1 MAEIMHKP
9 AGGRCSL
16 TECVTVPQG
25 QREERSRRHHNPCRG
40 FMKQEEINYEKKS
53 LTDLRRIAK
62 EAGVKAPTRYRKAE
76 LLEKLQEVLAAK
88 AKAAPKRETS
98 VLTDVPLPPRSKTA
112 EKGRLS
118 GENAQGGEKKR
129 QAENGDRRQT
139 PGDQDRKRPAGTET
153 AAADKR
159 QPFSSD
165 HAGNSDRRRF
175 VSAETGNGTDRRR
188 PAGEYPPVSDKR
200 YPPADGA
207 APAERRTSVA
217 LADPGR
223 QPGNRIPNAAR
234 QQRRPNQKNRQ
245 NAGQN
250 RPYPSPYGDN
260 QNRNNNSA
268 DGQNRNGRRRR
279 TEYEE
284 TEAQNRDGSG
294 EQRQEASRNRHIE
307 YLPHNDAVNDLLNTG
322 DCKDADGVLEVHA
335 DGYGF
340 LRAQNYL
347 PGPKDVYVSQAQIRK
362 FNLKTGDRVTGKTRP
377 SKDSERLLAL
387 LYIESVNGDSVDA
400 ALRRRP
406 FEDLT
411 PIYPNEQF
419 KLECAGDSRDLAV
432 RLIDLVSPIGKGQ
445 RGLIVAPPKAGKTV
459 LLKKIAN
466 SITTNNPDAEL
477 IVLLIDERP
486 EEVTDMQRSIK
497 GEVVYSTFDE
507 RPENHA
513 RVAEMVIE
521 RAKRLVEQKKD
532 VVILLDSLTRLGRAY
547 NLVVPPSG
555 RTLSGGL
562 DPASLH
568 KPKRFFGAARNIEGG
583 GSLTIIATA
592 LVETGSRMDEIIYE
606 EFKGTGNMEIHLDR
620 KLSEKRVFPAID
632 LAKSGTRRDDLLLT
646 PKEMESTSALRKAL
660 SSGNTTEV
668 TEQLL
673 SLIIRTQTNAE
684 FVDRIREWFNVWEK
698 EGYSSSAK
706 RYSS

>member
-1 MAEIMHKP
+1 
-9 AGGRCSL
+9 
-16 TECVTVPQG
+16 
-25 QREERSRRHHNPCRG
+25 
-40 FMKQEEINYEKKS
+40 MKQEEINYEKKS
-53 LTDLRRIAK
+53 LAELRKIAK

-76 LLEKLQEVLAAK
+76 LLEKLNEVLGGK
-88 AKAAPKRETS
+88 QEAAPKTTS
-98 VLTDVPLPPRSKTA
+98 VLTDVPLPPRVRPS
-112 EKGRLS
+112 EKRRSAAGS
-118 GENAQGGEKKR
+118 SPEGEKKR
-129 QAENGDRRQT
+129 PAPESADA
-139 PGDQDRKRPAGTET
+139 DRKRTGDTSVAQRRRTIAGEPSAADTKYTAAAEASGRAAAEESAGTQGRKYAAETET
-153 AAADKR
+153 APR
-159 QPFSSD
+159 R
-165 HAGNSDRRRF
+165 AGVVLAEPETADRRR
-175 VSAETGNGTDRRR
+175 
-188 PAGEYPPVSDKR
+188 
-200 YPPADGA
+200 
-207 APAERRTSVA
+207 
-217 LADPGR
+217 
-223 QPGNRIPNAAR
+223 QPGPRVQNGAR
-234 QQRRPNQKNRQ
+234 QQQRRPNQKTRQ
-245 NAGQN
+245 APGRTYPAAYNEQN
-250 RPYPSPYGDN
+250 RSTN
-260 QNRNNNSA
+260 
-268 DGQNRNGRRRR
+268 RRRR
-279 TEYEE
+279 AEYEE
-284 TEAQNRDGSG
+284 AEAQSREEYA
-294 EQRQEASRNRHIE
+294 EQRPETSRGRSIE
-307 YLPHNDAVNDLLNTG
+307 YVPHNDAVNEMLNGG
-322 DCKDADGVLEVHA
+322 DCKDAEGILEVHT

-377 SKDSERLLAL
+377 TKDGERLLAM
-387 LYIESVNGDSVDA
+387 LYIETVNGESVEA

-406 FEDLT
+406 FEELT
-411 PIYPNEQF
+411 PIYPNDRL
-419 KLECAGDSRDLAV
+419 KLERSGYARDLAV

-466 SITTNNPDAEL
+466 SITANNPDVEL

-521 RAKRLVEQKKD
+521 RAKRLVEQNKD

-568 KPKRFFGAARNIEGG
+568 KPKRFFGAARNIENG

-632 LAKSGTRRDDLLLT
+632 LAKSGTRRDDLLLS

-673 SLIIRTQTNAE
+673 SLIVRTQTNAE

-698 EGYSSSAK
+698 EGYSSNSK
-706 RYSS
+706 RFSSDR